1 EQNPNVKMIY
11 TAIGGGNAGGDP
23 FAPAGAAQVNKA
35 VLTINMTHRDE
46 RGGIS
51 KQQVE
56 AELRR
61 ALEVIPGVRVKVGL
75 GGSNEK
81 YVLVLAGD
89 DGQVLAEHAH
99 KVEREWRTIEGI
111 GGVTSSASLVRPE
124 IIVRPDFAQ
133 AANLG
138 VTSVAMAD
146 TLRIATNGDYDQFLP
161 K

>member
-1 EQNPNVKMIY
+1 
-11 TAIGGGNAGGDP
+11 
-23 FAPAGAAQVNKA
+23 
-35 VLTINMTHRDE
+35 
-46 RGGIS
+46 
-51 KQQVE
+51 
-56 AELRR
+56 
-61 ALEVIPGVRVKVGL
+61 GL

-99 KVEREWRTIEGI
+99 KVERELRTIEGI

-146 TLRIATNGDYDQFLP
+146 TLRIATSGDYDQFLP
-161 K
+161 KLNLSERQVPIVIKLPPEARTDLSLLSRLSVPGSNGPVPLGNVATLTLDSGPAEISRY